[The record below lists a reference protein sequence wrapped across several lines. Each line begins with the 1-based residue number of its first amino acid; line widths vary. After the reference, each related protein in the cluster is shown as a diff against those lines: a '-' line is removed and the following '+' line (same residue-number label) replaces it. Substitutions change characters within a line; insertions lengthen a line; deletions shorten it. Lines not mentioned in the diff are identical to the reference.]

1 MKRVIALTI
10 ILMPLLV
17 TAVTR
22 NVALDGT
29 QQYTVIQNAIND
41 AVSGDVVLVHPGR
54 YRENLNLSNK
64 SGIILASLEYT
75 TNDTIYISNTVIDG
89 SNNNTSTI
97 LCLDKVINVTIRGLS
112 VTGGRGYDYFNGAS
126 PSQIAGGGILIY
138 ENNLLYLINLKVFG
152 NKAAAGGGITI
163 GSPNTVYMSN
173 VNVYNNIARY
183 LGGGLSFGSDPN
195 QGAPTI
201 VFDQTNR
208 CSIFNNFAQ
217 WGMDIHWHYI
227 HGGHLAVYLKKFTVP
242 NWEKYYAD
250 YYDSEYPPCP
260 YTVFDIQESY
270 LQPVD
275 ADFYVSPTGNDN
287 NNGLTPVTALKTP
300 SRAMQRIASN
310 PNNPKTV
317 HLMAGEH
324 HNIFADEY
332 LPIAIKDYTILQ
344 GVSQNQTRL
353 YAENLIQGTG
363 AVTMGIERHCMK
375 LRNLSIT
382 TSNGSAMFSWG
393 IHNCLVEDV
402 TIENSTVNRWL
413 FSCGYITS
421 TYTLRNITMR
431 NNTANYFDFGL
442 HLTGSVITLDNILM
456 HDNQVP
462 SLPTEWYQRACGGF
476 DIYVKDSL
484 TIKNSKFVNNTLY
497 SEDGF
502 SNFRVSTLSTTWY
515 STVIFDNCL
524 FASNFAFGGVRDLCF
539 VNINVLNLI
548 NCTFA
553 NNTTEFIDNLSVWAN
568 STHIVN
574 CLFAYNNA
582 FYEIRSNN
590 DTLIEN
596 CLFSRSNNIWSTYN
610 GEPLNWGQFNLVGT
624 NPLFSGVDPTQPS
637 YYFLFADQ
645 EHGYSPAIDAGTID
659 PFILPAGYQIPSYD
673 AFGFNRI
680 YGNSIDIGCFE
691 SPGYT
696 GNDDHTIIPS
706 SDLMLNNYP
715 NPFNLSTTINYSL
728 AKDGLVKLSIY
739 NIRGQLVTKLVT
751 NPQTKGT
758 YKVTWNGTDQT
769 GKRVSPGL
777 YFYRIETNGKTL
789 TNKMILLK

>member
-515 STVIFDNCL
+515 STVTFDNCL
-524 FASNFAFGGVRDLCF
+524 FSSNFAFGGVRDLRF

-553 NNTTEFIDNLSVWAN
+553 NNTNNYLDYLYISSQLSR
-568 STHIVN
+568 IVN
-574 CLFAYNNA
+574 CLFSNNSSY
-582 FYEIRSNN
+582 YEIRSNN

-596 CLFSRSNNIWSTYN
+596 CLFSRSNNIWRTYN

-728 AKDGLVKLSIY
+728 SKDGLVKLSIY

-777 YFYRIETNGKTL
+777 YFCRIEINGKTL